1 MIESRVSGISGVS
14 GLLGRWEKRDFG
26 LGISEFG
33 KDMVSCGNQSY
44 VVGFADGR
52 WLSIF
57 DLFVPSPASPELPGM
72 SLPFSSFSTCTIVH
86 PPSRLEGSPP
96 NFGGPVR
103 GALLLTDRA
112 TCSAYFSSISLVCAG
127 G

>member
-1 MIESRVSGISGVS
+1 MGILRWNGFCFGGV
-14 GLLGRWEKRDFG
+14 GDIRNLGAVGKVGKTDFG

-57 DLFVPSPASPELPGM
+57 DL
-72 SLPFSSFSTCTIVH
+72 
-86 PPSRLEGSPP
+86 
-96 NFGGPVR
+96 
-103 GALLLTDRA
+103 
-112 TCSAYFSSISLVCAG
+112 
-127 G
+127 

>member
-1 MIESRVSGISGVS
+1 MIESRVSGVSRISGQ
-14 GLLGRWEKRDFG
+14 LGRWEKTDFG

-57 DLFVPSPASPELPGM
+57 DL
-72 SLPFSSFSTCTIVH
+72 
-86 PPSRLEGSPP
+86 
-96 NFGGPVR
+96 
-103 GALLLTDRA
+103 
-112 TCSAYFSSISLVCAG
+112 
-127 G
+127 